1 MDKRYKYIIGILITG
16 VVIAGG
22 VYLYIRNKKVVTKRD
37 ALKVFDF
44 LLNREGDRLNS
55 KEKEKVRRETF
66 VDLYKLKMDKV
77 LSDKLLLLIKKSDYS
92 TNAETMVS
100 KWTKEEKADFLTF
113 NKLVLTP
120 YLQMLKK
127 NKLVK

>member
-1 MDKRYKYIIGILITG
+1 MNKKYIIGFLITG

-22 VYLYIRNKKVVTKRD
+22 VYLYIRNKKLVTKSD

-44 LLNREGDRLNS
+44 FINREGDKLDS
-55 KEKEKVRRETF
+55 KEKETLRKETF

-120 YLQMLKK
+120 YLQMLQK

>member
-1 MDKRYKYIIGILITG
+1 MDKRYKYIIVILITG

-22 VYLYIRNKKVVTKRD
+22 VYLYIRNKKLVTKSD

-44 LLNREGDRLNS
+44 FINREGDKLDS
-55 KEKEKVRRETF
+55 KEKETLRKETF

-120 YLQMLKK
+120 YLQMLQK